1 MKPKSKSKSKSIST
15 LPLVLPTPPSGAAA
29 IKAVTPPIKQAD
41 LIEALV
47 ARSRQKQRADAEA
60 AAEAAAAAEVIF
72 TEALI
77 ELFRQEP
84 ENFAVNCSPMYGQGR
99 LTLDVATLSPA
110 LKKLRSACHV
120 PGPGY
125 FDEKRVRAEIKE
137 GLNGQASRVAA
148 MLGDTHV
155 VGLLD
160 DTLDALKNAAK
171 KLSA

>member
-1 MKPKSKSKSKSIST
+1 MKSKSKSKSKSIST

-47 ARSRQKQRADAEA
+47 ARSRQKYLQDNKEADEKEKEAEA
-60 AAEAAAAAEVIF
+60 IYASALLDLYRETPAHF
-72 TEALI
+72 TGSSN
-77 ELFRQEP
+77 P
-84 ENFAVNCSPMYGQGR
+84 HYGIGQ
-99 LTLDVATLSPA
+99 LVLQLVSAPPA
-110 LKKLRSACHV
+110 IKKLHSACRISR
-120 PGPGY
+120 PPY
-125 FDEKRVRAEIKE
+125 WDEKRVRAEIKE

-160 DTLDALKNAAK
+160 DTLDALKNAAE
-171 KLSA
+171 KLAA

>member
-47 ARSRQKQRADAEA
+47 ARSHQKHRAAVEA
-60 AAEAAAAAEVIF
+60 AVEAAEAAKAIYASALLDLYRKTPAHF
-72 TEALI
+72 TTSSNPHHGI
-77 ELFRQEP
+77 
-84 ENFAVNCSPMYGQGR
+84 GQ
-99 LTLDVATLSPA
+99 LVLQLVSAPPDI
-110 LKKLRSACHV
+110 KKLHSACYVH
-120 PGPGY
+120 GPGY
-125 FDEKRVRAEIKE
+125 WDEKRVRAEIKE